1 VVPSHGGGGV
11 PKVRLIFEQESLR
24 HPHPALIE
32 ATESASPVSYRQG
45 FVIGLQLKQRKPPA
59 KKTSRRFVQM
69 PALHDV
75 PAG

>member
-1 VVPSHGGGGV
+1 VVPSDGRGGI
-11 PKVRLIFEQESLR
+11 PKVRLIFEQEPLR

-32 ATESASPVSYRQG
+32 AAESAPPVSYRQG

-69 PALHDV
+69 PPLNDV
-75 PAG
+75 AAS